1 MRTIITKRNFLP
13 LILFALSVVLC
24 WCSLSYIT
32 SSWKLLFDDF
42 YTFTSEY
49 KGNFY
54 ETKAYNKFMAEFEA
68 LNITYAI
75 NLSLFSLILFFY
87 IIIKNQKG
95 SSILLG
101 FLYLF
106 LAWLIITNFEF
117 NKIDTIS
124 TRDLGENFILIL
136 ILFSPYL
143 YFILFD
149 TIIGVKIDIAENIIS
164 NKKNESNN
172 SIEELHQLREKG
184 IISSEQFSDKRTLVL
199 REQIKTEFLVSNEYK
214 TLLGLKDRG
223 MFTKQEFDEKIE
235 EIINKKLN

>member
-1 MRTIITKRNFLP
+1 MK
-13 LILFALSVVLC
+13 
-24 WCSLSYIT
+24 YG
-32 SSWKLLFDDF
+32 
-42 YTFTSEY
+42 
-49 KGNFY
+49 KG
-54 ETKAYNKFMAEFEA
+54 
-68 LNITYAI
+68 
-75 NLSLFSLILFFY
+75 
-87 IIIKNQKG
+87 
-95 SSILLG
+95 
-101 FLYLF
+101 
-106 LAWLIITNFEF
+106 ITNFEF

-235 EIINKKLN
+235 EIINN